1 MERSDVFRKVS
12 LERLASPEQL
22 DQLFRVV
29 PPRSWIAL
37 SGFGL
42 IIIALISWGFTG
54 AVPTKVSGSG
64 VLIRTG
70 GVSMIAAPGSGRV
83 VDIAVRPGEVV
94 EAGQVVARIRQPEL
108 EERLQVAEARLIE
121 LKTKRDQEESF
132 DKNDIQLR
140 LDHFRQRRETVQ
152 RVVDAD
158 RERVVWLQKK
168 ITARRDLLDDGLITR
183 QQLINTRE
191 QLQAVEQGIERQ
203 RAELQQIEIEQQS
216 LMSQNERSETSRSF
230 EINAQQ
236 RIVTQIQEELRRKGR
251 VISTDKGR
259 AIEIRTEPGALVR
272 KGESVL
278 SFSRIGRSVK
288 NLEAVVYVSAQD
300 GKKVRPGMTIQLAP
314 SIVEPEE
321 YGRMVGVVTYVSDYP
336 ATTEGMM
343 HLLGNQQLVQTM
355 SSQGAP
361 YEVHADILPSSDTQS
376 GYEWT
381 SSGGPPLEIQS
392 GTLCQSLVTTEERRP
407 IELML
412 PTLKYV
418 LGV

>member
-1 MERSDVFRKVS
+1 MKRSDIFRKVS

-42 IIIALISWGFTG
+42 IIVALITWGFTG
-54 AVPTKVSGSG
+54 AVPTKVSGNG
-64 VLIRTG
+64 VLIQTG
-70 GVSMIAAPGSGRV
+70 GVSMVTASGSGRV
-83 VDIAVRPGEVV
+83 MDIAVRPGEVV

-132 DKNDIQLR
+132 DKNEIQLR

-152 RVVDAD
+152 SAVKAS
-158 RERVVWLQKK
+158 RERATWLREK
-168 ITARRDLLDDGLITR
+168 IADRRDLLEDGLITR

-191 QLQAVEQGIERQ
+191 QLQSVEQGIEQ
-203 RAELQQIEIEQQS
+203 RLAELQQIEIEQQT

-230 EINAQQ
+230 GINAQQ

-251 VISTDKGR
+251 VVSDDKGR
-259 AIEIRTEPGALVR
+259 AIEIRTEPGDVVR
-272 KGESVL
+272 KGQPIL
-278 SFSRIGRSVK
+278 SFSRIGRNIKS
-288 NLEAVVYVSAQD
+288 LEAVVYVSAQD

-321 YGRMVGVVTYVSDYP
+321 FGRMVGVVTYVSDYP
-336 ATTEGMM
+336 ATTEGMT
-343 HLLGNQQLVQTM
+343 HLLGNQQLVQTL

-361 YEVHADILPSSDTQS
+361 YEVHADILPSSETQS
-376 GYEWT
+376 GYQWT